1 MPRVRKPKIVTI
13 TRPVFEIYANKYEL
27 MNTQQ
32 KLFSKKELFKTIDY
46 LIQKDKSML
55 LKSAMI
61 KVLPDGMIP
70 ESEEHHLF
78 EVEQQDG
85 FYGWIKSIKYETVEI
100 TEEPKPK
107 VVEDTSAKKKRTRKK

>member
-1 MPRVRKPKIVTI
+1 MGRTRKPKIVTI

-27 MNTQQ
+27 MNTPQ
-32 KLFSKKELFKTIDY
+32 KMFSSRDISKTIDY

-55 LKSAMI
+55 LKSAI
-61 KVLPDGMIP
+61 VKILPDGMIP

-85 FYGWIKSIKYETVEI
+85 FYGWVKSYKFETVQI
-100 TEEPKPK
+100 VEEPKAKP
-107 VVEDTSAKKKRTRKK
+107 VEEEPTKKKRTRKK